1 MILVALPA
9 MMLNHSKIFEGKS
22 LNLMTITVSMIIIQS
37 SLTMIKPVNTTAY
50 WNDSGLA
57 TQHFWMQGTRCGF
70 ADRQGPG
77 APHTAVGTGSSMG
90 VKAADTKPLG
100 IINH

>member
-1 MILVALPA
+1 M
-9 MMLNHSKIFEGKS
+9 
-22 LNLMTITVSMIIIQS
+22 NLMIIIIQS

-50 WNDSGLA
+50 CNDSGLA
-57 TQHFWMQGTRCGF
+57 TQHFWAQGTRCGF

-90 VKAADTKPLG
+90 VKAADIKPLG
-100 IINH
+100 TFNH